1 MSLSSLS
8 VSQERCKSLETEQEE
23 LKRQHQELSQHHE
36 ELRDQH
42 EELRDQHEELRD
54 SKVKE
59 IAELQ
64 HRLETCLSKC
74 DIENIYIVAC
84 FTYIYV
90 IS

>member
-23 LKRQHQELSQHHE
+23 LKRQHQELSQH
-36 ELRDQH
+36 H

>member
-8 VSQERCKSLETEQEE
+8 VSQERYKSLETEHEE
-23 LKRQHQELSQHHE
+23 LKRQHQELSQH
-36 ELRDQH
+36 H

>member
-1 MSLSSLS
+1 LS
-8 VSQERCKSLETEQEE
+8 VSQERYKSLETEHEE

-42 EELRDQHEELRD
+42 EELRD

-64 HRLETCLSKC
+64 HLQSSSIGWKHVSA
-74 DIENIYIVAC
+74 N
-84 FTYIYV
+84 V
-90 IS
+90 ILRIFI